1 MAVSCGWGRDFL
13 VLEKY
18 WPLLVCKAALKLLY
32 NHTSYSYFNNSVN
45 VYLQA
50 TIMSSQYPQITQLQK
65 YFYWNIKAIVLGVKQ
80 CVSKLYFEPLCGW
93 QKTKEAAGNQET
105 RDVCGYFIEMR
116 KKAFMSKQG

>member
-45 VYLQA
+45 VHLQA
-50 TIMSSQYPQITQLQK
+50 TIMSSQYPQRTQLK
-65 YFYWNIKAIVLGVKQ
+65 NTFTETSKPLSWELNNALANYILSLFVVDKRLGKQ
-80 CVSKLYFEPLCGW
+80 PV
-93 QKTKEAAGNQET
+93 TKKPETFAGLL
-105 RDVCGYFIEMR
+105 
-116 KKAFMSKQG
+116 